1 MGKALQR
8 IAVIGSGSYGTCLA
22 ILVAG
27 KGHDVTLWCRSPETA
42 RALDSTRENE
52 AYLPGARIPDGA
64 IVTSELEAAVERAS
78 IVLSVTP
85 SHATREV
92 IGRALPHMDD
102 DTIVVNASKG
112 LEEGTSYR
120 MDEVLSEVLPAHM
133 ASRTVYLS
141 GPTFAK
147 EVAVGQPSAIVVAG
161 RELETTC
168 EVQEALATD
177 RFRVYTSDDVV
188 GVLVGGALKNVV
200 AIAAGISDGLGFG
213 HNARAALI
221 TRGLAEIS
229 RLGSSMGADPM
240 TFAGLSGLGDLVLTC
255 AGDLSRNR
263 RVGMALAKGQTLDEV
278 IADMRMVAEGVKT
291 TRVAYEFTSKN
302 AVRAPIIEAIYGIL
316 YEDRPARQAI
326 VDLMSRSLKA
336 EQG

>member
-1 MGKALQR
+1 LKR

-22 ILVAG
+22 ILAAG
-27 KGHDVTLWCRSPETA
+27 KGHEVALWCRTPETA
-42 RALDSTRENE
+42 DAISQTRQNA
-52 AYLPGARIPDGA
+52 AYLPGATIPEQVE
-64 IVTSELEAAVERAS
+64 VTSDLERAVKGAS
-78 IVLSVTP
+78 LVLSVTP
-85 SHATREV
+85 SHATRDV
-92 IGRALPHMDD
+92 LGRAATHMTG

-112 LEEGTSYR
+112 LEEKTYFR
-120 MDEVLSEVLPAHM
+120 MDEVFSSVLPDHLAGR
-133 ASRTVYLS
+133 SVYLS

-147 EVAVGQPSAIVVAG
+147 EVAQGQPSAIVVAG
-161 RELETTC
+161 RDTETTR
-168 EVQEALATD
+168 EVQEALSTD
-177 RFRVYTSDDVV
+177 RFRVYSSEDVV

-229 RLGSSMGADPM
+229 RIGVSMGADPL

-263 RVGMALAKGQTLDEV
+263 RVGIALGEGKKLDDV
-278 IADMRMVAEGVKT
+278 IAEMKMVAEGVKT
-291 TRVAYEFTSKN
+291 TRVAYDLTRKL
-302 AVRAPIIEAIYGIL
+302 AVRAPITEVIYAIL
-316 YEDRPARQAI
+316 YEERPARQAI